1 MCSYKAMRSSWVA
14 ACIPLGMALAA
25 ILLVTPASQC
35 AAAPQYYTY
44 NITDLDPSGSG
55 DMYTSQATGIN
66 NNGQVVG
73 WQQHLGYWYVTYAF
87 RWEPLSGI
95 QYLGNLSGD
104 IFMHDS
110 QAYDINSSGQV
121 AGWSHTPGGGAQG
134 AFLWTEGG
142 TGGAWY
148 NPQVKFLG
156 TLGGSNSFAYGIND
170 MAHVVGRSDT
180 SSSQQHAFLYR
191 NDMADLGTLGGVTS
205 EARRINRYDQ
215 VVGTAQNAS
224 GQDRAFLW
232 SPGAMDGVPTNPQ
245 MKDLGDL
252 GGGWSRAYGM
262 NDQGGVVGSS
272 AYGTQIRAFAWDTS
286 GGMRDLGT
294 LGGNSSVAYG
304 TNNLGQIVGS
314 ANASNGQDHAFIWN
328 SGVMRDLNYYIPET
342 SGWTLTAATG
352 INDSGQICGYG
363 TGPGG
368 YHPFL
373 LTPAPPPVT
382 HVLCVGMKDDAT
394 GLRGDIEAQRVRAA
408 LARFGSVSTKVYL
421 PMSMSNTAV
430 ENRAALISMIETMK
444 GSVRGGD
451 TLVFFIAAHGYF
463 EGAYVGNFSGDEAPV
478 MPTLVLKVGDHVI
491 RWVSPIP
498 STGDERLVLSNGAG
512 HPGITDDEM
521 RDLFVDPVWN
531 QVNKLFLI
539 DSCYSGG
546 FIGNTAS
553 GDSGDLT
560 NLPRSA
566 VVAACPEWDV
576 ASSHWDETIG
586 AYVGNFGTAVEKAL
600 DALKDREAVDFFD
613 LVTQIGEEG
622 KVFEGSNGRILD
634 DLEDS
639 WGMELAA
646 TFELSSSASAD
657 FDLTLGTPEP
667 STLVLLTIGGLYLGW
682 RSRRRELPR
691 ALTSA
696 GPSGRP

>member
-156 TLGGSNSFAYGIND
+156 TLGGSKSFAYGIND
-170 MAHVVGRSDT
+170 MAHVVGWSDT
-180 SSSQQHAFLYR
+180 SSGQQHAFLYR
-191 NDMADLGTLGGVTS
+191 NDMTDLGTLGGVSS
-205 EARRINRYDQ
+205 EAKRINRYDQ

-262 NDQGGVVGSS
+262 NDQGWVVGCS

-304 TNNLGQIVGS
+304 VNNLGQIVGS
-314 ANASNGQDHAFIWN
+314 SMSLINGRDDRALIYN
-328 SGVMRDLNYYIPET
+328 KGAVLDLNNYIPAN

-373 LTPAPPPVT
+373 LTPAPPPPPKMYA
-382 HVLCVGMKDDAT
+382 VLVGYGDPASEKWLKRT
-394 GLRGDIEAQRVRAA
+394 RGDEDAIAMYNVLSKYPGVRPENLWLLINPSTSQDVQTIMGKVVTQLRPGDSLLFYYAGHGFTNDGWPGVTNDEPPVP
-408 LARFGSVSTKVYL
+408 FGSVARLYGSGE
-421 PMSMSNTAV
+421 SN
-430 ENRAALISMIETMK
+430 R
-444 GSVRGGD
+444 
-451 TLVFFIAAHGYF
+451 
-463 EGAYVGNFSGDEAPV
+463 GDEYLWLKGGGVEDISDDVLSGWLSSDPKMADVRKMVILDSCFAGGFWGTSGNDTDTGDLDKLSNIGLLAACGEGGVAYTVPGTGRGLFSLAV
-478 MPTLVLKVGDHVI
+478 GEALELTLSGFPRADINLDGALSFDELRYTVGLLYNDQHEGEAGLI
-491 RWVSPIP
+491 RALPWLEEPIESPIE
-498 STGDERLVLSNGAG
+498 GLRL
-512 HPGITDDEM
+512 
-521 RDLFVDPVWN
+521 
-531 QVNKLFLI
+531 
-539 DSCYSGG
+539 YSL
-546 FIGNTAS
+546 NSA
-553 GDSGDLT
+553 DYDT
-560 NLPRSA
+560 NAPTI
-566 VVAACPEWDV
+566 PEP
-576 ASSHWDETIG
+576 
-586 AYVGNFGTAVEKAL
+586 
-600 DALKDREAVDFFD
+600 
-613 LVTQIGEEG
+613 
-622 KVFEGSNGRILD
+622 
-634 DLEDS
+634 
-639 WGMELAA
+639 A
-646 TFELSSSASAD
+646 TFFLLALGGSA
-657 FDLTLGTPEP
+657 
-667 STLVLLTIGGLYLGW
+667 LLN
-682 RSRRRELPR
+682 RRRF
-691 ALTSA
+691 TS
-696 GPSGRP
+696 S